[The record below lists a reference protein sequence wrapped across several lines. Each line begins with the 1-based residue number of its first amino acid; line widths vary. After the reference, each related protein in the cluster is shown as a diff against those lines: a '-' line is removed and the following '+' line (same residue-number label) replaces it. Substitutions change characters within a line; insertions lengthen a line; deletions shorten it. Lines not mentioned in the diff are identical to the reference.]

1 MLGRVGE
8 AGLVGV
14 RGRLGRR
21 LADEV
26 GRRTQFDAELIATA
40 IGAYLFFS
48 RSRRML
54 QMLGRLRR
62 G

>member
-1 MLGRVGE
+1 VLGRVGD
-8 AGLVGV
+8 AGLVGL

-26 GRRTQFDAELIATA
+26 GRRTPLDADTVATA

-54 QMLGRLRR
+54 EMARRLRR
-62 G
+62 S